1 MIELHY
7 YIEQA
12 DNGMVIADRKDRKEN
27 ETAESVSIVMD
38 DDARNYLGNLL
49 YSEIYEAMD
58 AAAENGADVKII
70 ITAQKG
76 KL

>member
-1 MIELHY
+1 MTELHY

-12 DNGMVIADRKDRKEN
+12 DNGMIIADRTGRKEN
-27 ETAESVSIVMD
+27 ETTESVSVVMD
-38 DDARNYLGNLL
+38 DDARNYLGKLL
-49 YSEIYEAMD
+49 YSEIYEAMN
-58 AAAENGADVKII
+58 AAAENGADVKIA